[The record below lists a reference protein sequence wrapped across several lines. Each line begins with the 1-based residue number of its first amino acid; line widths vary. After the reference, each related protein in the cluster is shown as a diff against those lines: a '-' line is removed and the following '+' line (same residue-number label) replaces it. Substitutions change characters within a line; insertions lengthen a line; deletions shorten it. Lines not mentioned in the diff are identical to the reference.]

1 MVSALSRLVHPHVVR
16 LHGVVVDEAES
27 IGMLIELAPRGS
39 LRDVLDNTPAE
50 VVGRAAV
57 QMELAKGI
65 AAAMAFLHAQAPLVL
80 HHDLK
85 SANVLVFDTGGAL
98 RAKLT
103 DFGLSLTASG
113 SSLAGTVR
121 AGGGTAA
128 YQAPEQFD
136 GTFTAASEVYS
147 FAIILWELLHGGRPW
162 DGKTPA
168 AIMRAVD
175 RGQRLEVTAAAG
187 GLHELMC
194 DCWVAEPSARPTFAG
209 VEVRLATA
217 SRTFETSAFKRR
229 YAETRE
235 VTMQHTLWAAL
246 HGLVSR
252 EAERRGMPQERAQ
265 PYP

>member
-1 MVSALSRLVHPHVVR
+1 MSALSRLVHPHVVR

-98 RAKLT
+98 HAKLT

-136 GTFTAASEVYS
+136 EIFTAASEVYS
-147 FAIILWELLHGGRPW
+147 FAVILWELIHGGRPW
-162 DGKTPA
+162 EGKTPA

-209 VEVRLATA
+209 VEVRLATL
-217 SRTFETSAFKRR
+217 
-229 YAETRE
+229 
-235 VTMQHTLWAAL
+235 TL
-246 HGLVSR
+246 
-252 EAERRGMPQERAQ
+252 P
-265 PYP
+265 